1 MFILLIKW
9 PDCVPVSQD
18 SPVLT
23 PASVL
28 SMRQQTR
35 APCQLPATG
44 AEIPDFSL
52 QNDKN
57 LNLIS
62 KFNFDVDL

>member
-1 MFILLIKW
+1 MFIPLIKW

-18 SPVLT
+18 SLVLT

-35 APCQLPATG
+35 ALCQLPATG